1 MLRAGLLGPFIL
13 TAGLVGAQAA
23 RAQDSGLSATA
34 TVTSDYRFRGVSQS
48 GLDPAV
54 QGSVDYDEA
63 SSGLYAGIWGSTV
76 RGLAGAD
83 AEVDLYAGLSRTTA
97 NGWRWGLGGYGYF
110 YPGADHLSYGEATAE
125 LGYTLGPVQAKAIAA
140 YAPSQANIGGDNLY
154 LGGELNAGVPKT
166 PLTLVLHGG
175 SANPDSE
182 LARAVQLGI
191 NKINISSDI
200 KVSYHNRMREVLGT
214 DERLREP
221 NAIQPEPI
229 KALQATAAQKI
240 ELFGADGKAGL
251 YR

>member
-97 NGWRWGLGGYGYF
+97 SGWRWGLGGYGYF

-140 YAPSQANIGGDNLY
+140 YAPSQANIDGDNLY

-175 SANPDSE
+175 YEDGMYAGKLDWQAELRFVRAPFTLSASYVDTSLKRSDPYGRYG
-182 LARAVQLGI
+182 RAGAI
-191 NKINISSDI
+191 IS
-200 KVSYHNRMREVLGT
+200 VSVV
-214 DERLREP
+214 
-221 NAIQPEPI
+221 
-229 KALQATAAQKI
+229 
-240 ELFGADGKAGL
+240 F
-251 YR
+251 